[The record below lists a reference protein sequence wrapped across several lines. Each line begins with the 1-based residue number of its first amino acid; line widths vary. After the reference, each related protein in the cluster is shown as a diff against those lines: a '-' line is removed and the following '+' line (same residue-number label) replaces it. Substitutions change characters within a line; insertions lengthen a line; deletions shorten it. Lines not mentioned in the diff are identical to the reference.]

1 MGKLLINLSQQ
12 LLAQMKQVTENI
24 RNEFQHKVD
33 LLEADISPL
42 QEELLVAKAENQ
54 SLQEQLKEL
63 QARIAEQEMVTRQR
77 DAAVAE
83 LTKKEESLQ
92 NANAEI
98 SKMKQELHDKE
109 DARIALGNL
118 LEETR
123 VQLDEVVQKGKEQY
137 DLAMKTTEELQ
148 KCKIEFDEV
157 NNILRRKLT
166 LEAQLQK
173 VITDLRRKRDAYSR
187 TIQFQNQ
194 EIERRENQLDNQKE
208 RVRKMEKQVAEMK
221 VYRDAALSNDFYLQE
236 AFLQTQAEILL
247 TEAIALSSVR
257 VDAQLIEP
265 DTLKQL
271 LETLKKKIAGTFRLA
286 RNMYLDGIIEE

>member
-1 MGKLLINLSQQ
+1 
-12 LLAQMKQVTENI
+12 
-24 RNEFQHKVD
+24 
-33 LLEADISPL
+33 
-42 QEELLVAKAENQ
+42 
-54 SLQEQLKEL
+54 
-63 QARIAEQEMVTRQR
+63 
-77 DAAVAE
+77 
-83 LTKKEESLQ
+83 
-92 NANAEI
+92 
-98 SKMKQELHDKE
+98 
-109 DARIALGNL
+109 
-118 LEETR
+118 
-123 VQLDEVVQKGKEQY
+123 
-137 DLAMKTTEELQ
+137 MKTTEELQ

>member
-1 MGKLLINLSQQ
+1 
-12 LLAQMKQVTENI
+12 MKQVTENI